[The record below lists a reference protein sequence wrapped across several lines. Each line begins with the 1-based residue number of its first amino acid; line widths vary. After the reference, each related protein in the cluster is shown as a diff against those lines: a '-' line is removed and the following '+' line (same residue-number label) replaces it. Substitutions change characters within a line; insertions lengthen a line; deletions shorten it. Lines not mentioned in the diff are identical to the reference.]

1 MAQLKDFLWKEK
13 RIISVENP
21 DEWFYIECS
30 FSFIK
35 QNKTRI
41 VLKENISKLCTIPKT
56 YFKGVFNSWKTH
68 QINNVA
74 TNLKNSEERKVA
86 IFNAPKG

>member
-1 MAQLKDFLWKEK
+1 MAQLRDFLWKEK

-21 DEWFYIECS
+21 DERFYTACS

-41 VLKENISKLCTIPKT
+41 VRKENISK
-56 YFKGVFNSWKTH
+56 
-68 QINNVA
+68 
-74 TNLKNSEERKVA
+74 
-86 IFNAPKG
+86 

>member
-13 RIISVENP
+13 RIISVET
-21 DEWFYIECS
+21 DERIYTECS

-41 VLKENISKLCTIPKT
+41 VRKEDISK
-56 YFKGVFNSWKTH
+56 
-68 QINNVA
+68 
-74 TNLKNSEERKVA
+74 
-86 IFNAPKG
+86 

>member
-13 RIISVENP
+13 RIISVESA
-21 DEWFYIECS
+21 DERIHTECS

-41 VLKENISKLCTIPKT
+41 VRKENISK
-56 YFKGVFNSWKTH
+56 
-68 QINNVA
+68 
-74 TNLKNSEERKVA
+74 
-86 IFNAPKG
+86 

>member
-21 DEWFYIECS
+21 DECFYTDCS

-41 VLKENISKLCTIPKT
+41 VRKENISKYNVRFQRLILKV
-56 YFKGVFNSWKTH
+56 YSIAEKGTK
-68 QINNVA
+68 
-74 TNLKNSEERKVA
+74 
-86 IFNAPKG
+86 